1 MRASARTMQE
11 SPIDSID
18 PALATLVRRAPVA
31 CPPTETVRQ
40 ALRAMRDLNI
50 GSMIVVDAD
59 AVPLGIL
66 TLRDVVDRVVLEP
79 GALDAPIGRVMT
91 PRPVTLPLNAT
102 AYAAALTMIRH
113 GVRHIVLVDG
123 GRLAGIVSE
132 RDLFGLQSTGIR
144 HLSVAIRGAGDVP
157 AIEQFG
163 RDIGELARKMLAQ
176 GVATGPLTAFIAA
189 LNDLLTHRIVELEF
203 RDATVRY
210 CWIAMGSEGRSE
222 QTLVTDQDNGIIFAP
237 PAGASVAETRERLL
251 PAAQRVNHALDRAGY
266 TLCPGDIMAGNPLWC
281 LSFEEWRDKFERW
294 IDSGSPE
301 ALLHGAI
308 FFDLRPLQGDHTL
321 AQELRH
327 WLLEHV
333 SKNPRFLHQMAENAL
348 MNRPPLGI
356 LRDFSRGDDGC
367 IDLKLNGTT
376 PFVDAARIFSLA
388 CGIDETNTE
397 RRLRAAG
404 PLLHVPSNE
413 TESWIAAFH
422 HVQGQRLKRQAAS
435 DAHGGAPGN
444 RVDPYGLHEFDRQT
458 LKLAFE
464 QAGHLQK
471 RLALD
476 YRV

>member
-1 MRASARTMQE
+1 MQE
-11 SPIDSID
+11 SHTDSID
-18 PALATLVRRAPVA
+18 PALMTLVRRAPVA
-31 CPPTETVRQ
+31 CPPTEKVRQ
-40 ALRAMRDLNI
+40 ALRSMRDLNI

-59 AVPLGIL
+59 AHPLGIL

-79 GALDAPIGRVMT
+79 AALDAPIERVMT
-91 PRPVTLPLNAT
+91 PQPVTLPLDAT
-102 AYAAALTMIRH
+102 AYAAALAMIRH

-123 GRLAGIVSE
+123 TRLAGIVSE
-132 RDLFGLQSTGIR
+132 RDLFGMQSSGIR
-144 HLSVAIRGAGDVP
+144 HLSVAIRGAADVP

-163 RDIGELARKMLAQ
+163 RDIGDLARKMFAQ
-176 GVATGPLTAFIAA
+176 GVAAGPLTAFIAS
-189 LNDLLTHRIVELEF
+189 LNDLLTQRIVELEF
-203 RDATVRY
+203 RDANVRY
-210 CWIAMGSEGRSE
+210 CWIVMGSEGRSE
-222 QTLVTDQDNGIIFAP
+222 QTLLTDQDNGIIFAP
-237 PAGASVAETRERLL
+237 PAGANVAETREQLL
-251 PAAQRVNHALDRAGY
+251 PIAQRVNQALDRAGY

-281 LSFEEWRDKFERW
+281 LTYEEWRDKFGRW
-294 IDSGSPE
+294 IDSGSPD

-308 FFDLRPLQGDHTL
+308 FFDLRPLHGDHSL

-327 WLLEHV
+327 WLLEHAP
-333 SKNPRFLHQMAENAL
+333 KNPRFLHQMAANAL
-348 MNRPPLGI
+348 INRPPLGI

-404 PLLHVPSNE
+404 PQLHVPPNE
-413 TESWIAAFH
+413 TEAWIAAFH
-422 HVQGQRLKRQAAS
+422 HVQGQRLRRQAEAY
-435 DAHGGAPGN
+435 ARGEAPGN
-444 RVDPYGLHEFDRQT
+444 RLDPYRLHEFDRQT

-476 YRV
+476 YQV